1 MVAWCKKRQIPFWT
15 CTPAEQLQQLEGD
28 FSASD
33 FVRKQIGVD
42 NVCERAALFA
52 CQDGG
57 SLVYK
62 KHAENGMTIAIAKRE
77 WRIGFD
83 EK

>member
-1 MVAWCKKRQIPFWT
+1 MVQEKTIPFWT
-15 CTPAEQLQQLEGD
+15 YTAQRLQLEGD
-28 FSASD
+28 FSAYGL
-33 FVRKQIGVD
+33 VRRQIGVD
-42 NVCERAALFA
+42 NVCERAALLA
-52 CQDGG
+52 CQNGG